1 MTDILKINESI
12 VPKFPKHVRFRFN
25 KPRKEWV
32 ILAPERLVKMDPI
45 AVEILQL
52 VDGERTVK
60 NIASELSEKFNAP
73 LETILA
79 DVIEMLQETYYPGHA
94 TTAKR
99 VIERHLIREF
109 GLKPREAT
117 YHGGNIIDELQV
129 MGILQRVPEDVIRN
143 ALLTIDI
150 RKLQAHKA

>member
-52 VDGERTVK
+52 VDGEKTVK
-60 NIASELSEKFNAP
+60 IIANELCKKFNAP
-73 LETILA
+73 LETILG
-79 DVIEMLQETYYPGHA
+79 DVIEMCKIY
-94 TTAKR
+94 
-99 VIERHLIREF
+99 LIK
-109 GLKPREAT
+109 GL
-117 YHGGNIIDELQV
+117 
-129 MGILQRVPEDVIRN
+129 
-143 ALLTIDI
+143 
-150 RKLQAHKA
+150 

>member
-32 ILAPERLVKMDPI
+32 ILLRETGEMDPI

-52 VDGERTVK
+52 VDGEKTVK
-60 NIASELSEKFNAP
+60 IIANELSKKFNAP

-79 DVIEMLQETYYPGHA
+79 DVIEMLQDLSDKGF
-94 TTAKR
+94 
-99 VIERHLIREF
+99 IEEN
-109 GLKPREAT
+109 G
-117 YHGGNIIDELQV
+117 
-129 MGILQRVPEDVIRN
+129 
-143 ALLTIDI
+143 
-150 RKLQAHKA
+150 

>member
-12 VPKFPKHVRFRFN
+12 VPKFPKHVRFRYN

-52 VDGERTVK
+52 VDGEKNVK
-60 NIASELSEKFNAP
+60 IIANELSTKFNAP

-79 DVIEMLQETYYPGHA
+79 DVIEMLQGLSD
-94 TTAKR
+94 KGF
-99 VIERHLIREF
+99 IEEN
-109 GLKPREAT
+109 G
-117 YHGGNIIDELQV
+117 
-129 MGILQRVPEDVIRN
+129 
-143 ALLTIDI
+143 
-150 RKLQAHKA
+150 

>member
-1 MTDILKINESI
+1 MYHQARSCQRILMTDILKINESI

-52 VDGERTVK
+52 VDGEKTVK
-60 NIASELSEKFNAP
+60 IIANELSKKFNAP

-79 DVIEMLQETYYPGHA
+79 DVIEMLQDLSDKGF
-94 TTAKR
+94 
-99 VIERHLIREF
+99 IEEN
-109 GLKPREAT
+109 G
-117 YHGGNIIDELQV
+117 
-129 MGILQRVPEDVIRN
+129 
-143 ALLTIDI
+143 
-150 RKLQAHKA
+150 